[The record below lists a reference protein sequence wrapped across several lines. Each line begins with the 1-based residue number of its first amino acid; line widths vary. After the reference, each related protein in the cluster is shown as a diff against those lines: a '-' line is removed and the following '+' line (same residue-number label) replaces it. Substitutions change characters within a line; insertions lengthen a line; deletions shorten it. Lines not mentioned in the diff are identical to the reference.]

1 MDSAFGYGNSANH
14 LTLARV
20 SNTLWPGGEKE
31 LYSLAANLAQTKSS
45 SIKSRRLN
53 FQDHLHPGKFQ
64 W

>member
-1 MDSAFGYGNSANH
+1 MGSAVGYGNSANH

-20 SNTLWPGGEKE
+20 SNTLWSGGEKE